1 MAVINTMEDLIRLL
15 DENPKWVEALR
26 VRLLT
31 RELIELPEKFAEFVK
46 VTNERFDKLEGK
58 HDKLERRFDKLEKR
72 FDELE
77 TRFDRLE
84 AQVKSLQDDVGML
97 TGAHARSAAIRDA
110 SSIAREMNFY
120 RTKNLSQDDLWVLID
135 RADTVDIPKNAL
147 RSFRHADLIM
157 EATDQD
163 GETCYIAVEISF
175 TVNGRDTTRALRNAE
190 FLTRFTGKPAHAA
203 VVGLRRDDR
212 IHDLI
217 KRGEVFWYQLDPE
230 IMDVE

>member
-1 MAVINTMEDLIRLL
+1 MAVINTMEDLIRSL

-46 VTNERFDKLEGK
+46 VTNKRFDKLEG
-58 HDKLERRFDKLEKR
+58 
-72 FDELE
+72 
-77 TRFDRLE
+77 RFDRLE
-84 AQVKSLQDDVGML
+84 SQVQSLQDDVGML
-97 TGAHARSAAIRDA
+97 KGAHARSAAIREA
-110 SSIAREMNFY
+110 ASIAREMNLS
-120 RTKNLSQDDLWVLID
+120 RTKNLSQDDLWALID
-135 RADTVDIPKNAL
+135 RADTVGIPNNVL
-147 RSFRHADLIM
+147 RSFRRADLIM
-157 EATDQD
+157 EATDRD

-212 IHDLI
+212 VHDLI
-217 KRGEVFWYQLDPE
+217 ERGDVFWYQLDAE

>member
-58 HDKLERRFDKLEKR
+58 HDKLEKRFDKLES
-72 FDELE
+72 
-77 TRFDRLE
+77 
-84 AQVKSLQDDVGML
+84 QVKSLQDDVGML
-97 TGAHARSAAIRDA
+97 KGAHARSAAIRDA

>member
-58 HDKLERRFDKLEKR
+58 HGKLER
-72 FDELE
+72 
-77 TRFDRLE
+77 RFDRLE

-97 TGAHARSAAIRDA
+97 KGAHARSAAIREA

-120 RTKNLSQDDLWVLID
+120 RTKNLSQDDLWALID
-135 RADTVDIPKNAL
+135 CADTADIPKNVL
-147 RSFRHADLIM
+147 RSFRRADLIM

-175 TVNGRDTTRALRNAE
+175 TVNGRDTSRALRNAE
-190 FLTRFTGKPAHAA
+190 FLTRFTDKPAHAA

-217 KRGEVFWYQLDPE
+217 NRGDVFWYQLDPE

>member
-58 HDKLERRFDKLEKR
+58 HDKLEGRFDKLEK
-72 FDELE
+72 
-77 TRFDRLE
+77 RFDRLE

-97 TGAHARSAAIRDA
+97 KGAHARSAAIREA

-120 RTKNLSQDDLWVLID
+120 RTKNLSQDDLWALID
-135 RADTVDIPKNAL
+135 CADTADIPKNVL
-147 RSFRHADLIM
+147 RSFRRADLIM

-190 FLTRFTGKPAHAA
+190 FLTRFTDKPAHAA

-217 KRGEVFWYQLDPE
+217 KRGDVFWYQLDPE

>member
-15 DENPKWVEALR
+15 DEKPKWVEALR

-46 VTNERFDKLEGK
+46 VTN
-58 HDKLERRFDKLEKR
+58 KR
-72 FDELE
+72 FDRIEGRLG
-77 TRFDRLE
+77 RLE
-84 AQVKSLQDDVGML
+84 SQGQSLRDDVGML
-97 TGAHARSAAIRDA
+97 KGAHARSAAIREA
-110 SSIAREMNFY
+110 SSIAREMNLS
-120 RTKNLSQDDLWVLID
+120 RTKNLSQDDLWALID
-135 RADTVDIPKNAL
+135 RANTLDIPNNVL
-147 RSFRHADLIM
+147 RSFRRADLIM
-157 EATDQD
+157 EATDRD
-163 GETCYIAVEISF
+163 GAPCYIAVEISF

-212 IHDLI
+212 VHDLI
-217 KRGEVFWYQLDPE
+217 KRGDVFWYQLDAE

>member
-58 HDKLERRFDKLEKR
+58 HGKLEG
-72 FDELE
+72 
-77 TRFDRLE
+77 RFDRLE

-97 TGAHARSAAIRDA
+97 KGAHARSAAIREA

-120 RTKNLSQDDLWVLID
+120 RTKNLSQDDLWALID
-135 RADTVDIPKNAL
+135 CADTADIPKNVL
-147 RSFRHADLIM
+147 RSFRRADLIM

-175 TVNGRDTTRALRNAE
+175 TVNGRDTSRALRNAE
-190 FLTRFTGKPAHAA
+190 FLTRFTDKPAHAA

-217 KRGEVFWYQLDPE
+217 NRGDVFWYQLDPE